1 MNKVLLNRLAWM
13 TLSGLAAAIAVYAG
27 GVSAICCGGGG
38 GGVVDSMFP
47 PVIPVSVKAKIW
59 YRSERTWANAAHTR
73 VLNCVYPEVRSSG
86 AGEWSQA
93 FSLSLN
99 NSKPQ
104 PADVWAL
111 PVAVNR
117 TIVLGTT
124 ALVPSPAWCFERPR
138 SVKPELYLSTGK
150 GATTKVQFSDSVA
163 GPQQPPSQVT
173 K

>member
-117 TIVLGTT
+117 TIVL
-124 ALVPSPAWCFERPR
+124 VSSVRDPSSPSCIFQQARVRPPRFSSAIRWQVR
-138 SVKPELYLSTGK
+138 SNHPRR
-150 GATTKVQFSDSVA
+150 
-163 GPQQPPSQVT
+163 
-173 K
+173 